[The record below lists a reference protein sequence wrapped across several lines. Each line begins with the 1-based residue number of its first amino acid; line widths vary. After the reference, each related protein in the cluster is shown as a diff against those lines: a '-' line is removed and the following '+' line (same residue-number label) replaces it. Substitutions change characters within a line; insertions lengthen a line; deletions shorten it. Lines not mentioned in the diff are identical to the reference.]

1 MDSSIGVEMLRIER
15 EFRSYGSGDAMPRLG
30 YELYLAGHDAEEAFL
45 CVQELGTLCKTLQGK
60 P

>member
-1 MDSSIGVEMLRIER
+1 MLRIER